1 MNNNIIKIIS
11 YEIKKNYSIKYEEHN
26 YNYNNRIL
34 EDIKYKGTLI
44 INRNCSNPIYFKK
57 FLFVMCIKE
66 NKFNLKGKNILINF
80 KDKYGDIKFKIQN
93 LSDNFKKLIINKY
106 KIKMN
111 IKDLND
117 KTLNQFIT
125 PDLIANSVS
134 TF

>member
-57 FLFVMCIKE
+57 FLFVMSIKE
-66 NKFNLKGKNILINF
+66 NKFNLKGINILINF

-93 LSDNFKKLIINKY
+93 FSDNFKKLIINKY